1 MNFGLCLGHA
11 GEQVVL
17 RDGFA
22 CLTEGGWGPRLVER
36 TFESIMAYAAPTPR
50 DSEAKLQHILVHAA
64 KIFAEQG
71 FEAASIRDLSRATG
85 VSLSG
90 LYYYFES
97 KQKLLYLI
105 QYNTFTFVVERL
117 RTRLNQVHEP
127 KARLRVLVQN
137 HIEYFLS
144 HPNEMKVLAHEEEAL
159 VPPFREEIA
168 AIKRR
173 YYALAKEIFDALAV
187 EGLAAGVNPRV
198 AVLSL
203 FGMMNWIYKWHK
215 PKIDPGAEE
224 LTDAIIGIFLQGA
237 LTAPTDEK
245 LLSPAASPVISSD

>member
-1 MNFGLCLGHA
+1 VANS
-11 GEQVVL
+11 V
-17 RDGFA
+17 
-22 CLTEGGWGPRLVER
+22 
-36 TFESIMAYAAPTPR
+36 PTPR

-64 KIFAEQG
+64 QIFAEQG

-105 QYNTFTFVVERL
+105 QYNTFTFVLERL
-117 RTRLNQVHEP
+117 RSRLREVQEP

-144 HPNEMKVLAHEEEAL
+144 HPNEMKVLSHEEEAL
-159 VPPFREEIA
+159 GAPFREEVA
-168 AIKRR
+168 TIKRH
-173 YYALAKEIFDALAV
+173 YYALAREIFDAVAA
-187 EGLAAGVNPRV
+187 EGQSPGMNPRV

-215 PKIDPGAEE
+215 PKVDPDAEE
-224 LTDAIIGIFLQGA
+224 LTDTIVGIFLHGT
-237 LTAPTDEK
+237 LTAPTEEK
-245 LLSPAASPVISSD
+245 LLSAAGSPAIPSD